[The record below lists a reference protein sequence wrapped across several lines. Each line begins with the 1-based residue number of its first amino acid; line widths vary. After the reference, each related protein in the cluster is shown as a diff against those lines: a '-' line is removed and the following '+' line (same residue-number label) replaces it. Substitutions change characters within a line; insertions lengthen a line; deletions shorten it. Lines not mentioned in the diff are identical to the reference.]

1 VICLVSNETFQLSYL
16 YSLST
21 ATPSYQIPQ
30 PEGLLM
36 DRYEWQPEYMRKN
49 FKESETFSHN
59 RTAVTKKTK
68 PKQDKNMPSK
78 LVTPIVSD

>member
-1 VICLVSNETFQLSYL
+1 
-16 YSLST
+16 
-21 ATPSYQIPQ
+21 
-30 PEGLLM
+30 M